1 MAKRYFDRYGDFKR
15 GDRMTFIPFIKL
27 TKKNTD
33 LSISWKKTK
42 RLDVISSQK
51 YGSPFYGWLIM
62 LANPQ
67 YGSMEFDIPE
77 GSILRIPFPLMDSL
91 QDYQEKVEQFLRE
104 NGDQ

>member
-1 MAKRYFDRYGDFKR
+1 
-15 GDRMTFIPFIKL
+15 
-27 TKKNTD
+27 
-33 LSISWKKTK
+33 
-42 RLDVISSQK
+42 
-51 YGSPFYGWLIM
+51 M